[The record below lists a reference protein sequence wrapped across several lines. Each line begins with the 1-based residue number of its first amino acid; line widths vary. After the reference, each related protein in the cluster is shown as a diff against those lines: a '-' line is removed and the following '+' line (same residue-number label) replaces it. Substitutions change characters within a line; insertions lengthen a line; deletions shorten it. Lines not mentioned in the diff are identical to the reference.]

1 MFAEGAGHRGD
12 RSARTGAVGR
22 RSDLHR
28 RAPSRAAGPR
38 HRPRRGRQ
46 GDQRGAPWRRRSL
59 ALHDRAPVSRFHTD
73 EGGAMT
79 ERSTEAP
86 ALEPQAVR
94 KDEGEARWWFGAL
107 AEIKATAADTGG
119 QMTIVEVTEHPG
131 AEAPLHVH
139 RRDDE
144 GFWVLEGDV
153 TFEVGDTTIEASVGD
168 YVFGPRDIPHRF
180 TVGDRGCRMLFILVP
195 GGIEN
200 VIRATSEPAQ
210 SRTLPPP
217 SDAEPTAEEVD
228 GLKAIVK
235 EHGYEL
241 LV

>member
-1 MFAEGAGHRGD
+1 
-12 RSARTGAVGR
+12 
-22 RSDLHR
+22 
-28 RAPSRAAGPR
+28 
-38 HRPRRGRQ
+38 
-46 GDQRGAPWRRRSL
+46 
-59 ALHDRAPVSRFHTD
+59 
-73 EGGAMT
+73 MT
-79 ERSTEAP
+79 QQSTQAP
-86 ALEPQAVR
+86 ALEPLAVR

-144 GFWVLEGDV
+144 GFWILEGEV
-153 TFEVGDTTIEASVGD
+153 TFEVGDETIEASAGD

-180 TVGDRGCRMLFILVP
+180 TVGDRGCRMLFVLVP
-195 GGIEN
+195 GGIED
-200 VIRATSEPAQ
+200 VIRATSEPAP

-217 SDAEPTAEEVD
+217 PEAEPTPEEIE

>member
-1 MFAEGAGHRGD
+1 
-12 RSARTGAVGR
+12 
-22 RSDLHR
+22 
-28 RAPSRAAGPR
+28 
-38 HRPRRGRQ
+38 
-46 GDQRGAPWRRRSL
+46 
-59 ALHDRAPVSRFHTD
+59 
-73 EGGAMT
+73 MT
-79 ERSTEAP
+79 PQSTQAP
-86 ALEPQAVR
+86 ALEPLAVR

-144 GFWVLEGDV
+144 GFWILEGEV
-153 TFEVGDTTIEASVGD
+153 TFGVGDETIEASAGD

-195 GGIEN
+195 GGIED
-200 VIRATSEPAQ
+200 VIRATSEPAP

-217 SDAEPTAEEVD
+217 PEAEPSPEEIE

>member
-1 MFAEGAGHRGD
+1 
-12 RSARTGAVGR
+12 
-22 RSDLHR
+22 
-28 RAPSRAAGPR
+28 
-38 HRPRRGRQ
+38 
-46 GDQRGAPWRRRSL
+46 
-59 ALHDRAPVSRFHTD
+59 
-73 EGGAMT
+73 MT
-79 ERSTEAP
+79 QQSTQAP
-86 ALEPQAVR
+86 ALEPLAVR
-94 KDEGEARWWFGAL
+94 KNEGEARWWFGAL

-139 RRDDE
+139 HRDDE
-144 GFWVLEGDV
+144 AFWVLEGDV
-153 TFEVGDTTIEASVGD
+153 TFEVGDATIEASAGD

-195 GGIEN
+195 GGIED

-217 SDAEPTAEEVD
+217 PEEQPTPEEIE

-241 LV
+241 LF

>member
-1 MFAEGAGHRGD
+1 
-12 RSARTGAVGR
+12 
-22 RSDLHR
+22 
-28 RAPSRAAGPR
+28 
-38 HRPRRGRQ
+38 
-46 GDQRGAPWRRRSL
+46 
-59 ALHDRAPVSRFHTD
+59 
-73 EGGAMT
+73 MT
-79 ERSTEAP
+79 QQSTQAP
-86 ALEPQAVR
+86 ALEPLAVR

-139 RRDDE
+139 HRDDE
-144 GFWVLEGDV
+144 AFWVLEGDV
-153 TFEVGDTTIEASVGD
+153 TFEVGDATIEASAGD

-195 GGIEN
+195 GGIED

-217 SDAEPTAEEVD
+217 PEEQPTPEEID
-228 GLKAIVK
+228 GLKAILK